1 MLAAISLSPVGLATA
16 FTAGFLS
23 FISPC
28 VWPLVPAWL
37 SYVSGVAYEEL
48 GANVRR
54 VTLATAFFVA
64 GFTTVFTALGIGAAQ
79 FGGLVI
85 DNRRTLEV
93 VGGVLV
99 ILMGLVLIGVGGRL
113 FGREVRMHVRSQ
125 PASLGGALVAGM
137 AFAVGWTP
145 CIGPTLTAIL
155 AVAATGN
162 TADGAALLIAYSLGL
177 GVPFLL
183 AGLGLSSMVSAIGVL
198 RRHGAWV
205 NRIGGTILVVVG
217 ILLLTGQLTELTQR
231 LQDTWVVY

>member
-1 MLAAISLSPVGLATA
+1 MLAAITLSPVGLATA

-28 VWPLVPAWL
+28 VWPLVPAYL

-64 GFTTVFTALGIGAAQ
+64 GFTIVFTALGIGAAQ

-85 DNRRTLEV
+85 DHRRTLEV

-113 FGREVRMHVRSQ
+113 FGREVRVHVRSQ
-125 PASLGGALVAGM
+125 PASLGGALVAGHGLRDRLD
-137 AFAVGWTP
+137 ALHRPDADRDPGRRRRPATR
-145 CIGPTLTAIL
+145 PTARRCS
-155 AVAATGN
+155 
-162 TADGAALLIAYSLGL
+162 IAYSLGL
-177 GVPFLL
+177 GRAVP
-183 AGLGLSSMVSAIGVL
+183 ARGPRPVVDGVRHRRAAPPRRVGQPH
-198 RRHGAWV
+198 RRHDPRGRRRPA
-205 NRIGGTILVVVG
+205 R
-217 ILLLTGQLTELTQR
+217 
-231 LQDTWVVY
+231 